1 MKKLIIAVWREKKK
15 MMTLKDK
22 MGCPCKQCRGKDY
35 DIDALLL
42 ELLSKLEDELAKTNK
57 TMNINSGLRCLQ
69 YNNEVGGVPNS
80 PHVSGMAA
88 DIVVPGMDLLD
99 LARLCLKIGFKRIGI
114 YPNHIHVDVAT
125 PKPSKFW
132 YVKRYGDAIIYS
144 KNINDL
150 EEFIN
155 QVIRR

>member
-1 MKKLIIAVWREKKK
+1 
-15 MMTLKDK
+15 
-22 MGCPCKQCRGKDY
+22 
-35 DIDALLL
+35 
-42 ELLSKLEDELAKTNK
+42 
-57 TMNINSGLRCLQ
+57 
-69 YNNEVGGVPNS
+69 VPNS